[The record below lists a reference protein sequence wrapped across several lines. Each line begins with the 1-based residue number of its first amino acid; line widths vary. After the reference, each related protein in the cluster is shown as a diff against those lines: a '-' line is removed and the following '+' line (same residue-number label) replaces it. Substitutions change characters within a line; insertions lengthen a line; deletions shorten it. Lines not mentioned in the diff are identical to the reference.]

1 MAFTLP
7 RYQSTVSSTAPH
19 KTQAQARYGAAAARA
34 PRLHGLDSLR
44 ALAVLLV
51 VIYHLLP
58 GVLPGGFIGVDIF
71 FVLSGFLITSL
82 LVQEWQVDSRI
93 SLRSFWARRVR
104 RIVPALVLV
113 VVVMTALAGII
124 GGDALVGIRRQLLG
138 ALTFS
143 SNWLAI
149 ASGGS
154 YADQFVP
161 DLFNNLW
168 SLAVEEQFYVL
179 WPLVIVLLTLRARR
193 GVRRGRLLK
202 IGLLISGAVAILSV
216 GLMAWVFAASG
227 NASRVYLGTDT
238 HVFGLMIGAAVAFVL
253 RPDARQRWPRVMWGP
268 FASPVATVRRFSTI
282 ALATSLILIIGVAAL
297 TIPFDSALWFGGGLF
312 VVDVAVAVL
321 LVLIVG
327 NQRWAQRIEVA
338 PLRWVGRRSYGLY
351 LWHWPIIV
359 LATQVMQGQGTSAG
373 LEVRTV
379 IVALVF
385 TLVASAA
392 SYTWLERPIIEQG
405 LRGFVDSVSG
415 WTVRL
420 FLNIELQRTVA
431 HGRSLSERAARLLR
445 AAPAVGVSILVIA
458 LCAGVAAALTRE
470 PAISSVESVIA
481 QGQDFLE
488 NRDFLEDFEQ
498 QHVGSSKDDSFAA
511 LQGVLVRPGQVAQ
524 NKTPQPAD
532 GKLQEQTAAK
542 ADANASNDAAEKP
555 APDSAAKPSSDAAA
569 KPAPAPSAKPKAP
582 SGKQVTVI
590 GDSVT
595 LASAPGLVAALPG
608 VTVDAEVSRM
618 FSEAP
623 KIVEN
628 LKKQGKLQEFVVI
641 SLGTNGTVRARDI
654 ARVRAS
660 AGDRQIILVTGHAER
675 KWIKGANKSIKAA
688 AKKYDN
694 VSVADWN
701 SEIAHHESELA
712 ADGIHPGVN
721 GGKRYAKV
729 VKQALA
735 LANTQLGAAAKK

>member
-7 RYQSTVSSTAPH
+7 RYQSTVSSTTPR
-19 KTQAQARYGAAAARA
+19 TNQAHARYGAVTARA
-34 PRLHGLDSLR
+34 PRLYGLDSLR

-58 GVLPGGFIGVDIF
+58 GFLPGGFIGVDIF

-82 LVQEWQVDSRI
+82 LVQEWQVGSRI

-168 SLAVEEQFYVL
+168 SLAVEEQFYLL

-202 IGLLISGAVAILSV
+202 IGLVISGAVAILSV
-216 GLMAWVFAASG
+216 GLMVWVFAASG

-253 RPDARQRWPRVMWGP
+253 RPDARQHWPRVMWGP
-268 FASPVATVRRFSTI
+268 FASPVARVRRFSTI
-282 ALATSLILIIGVAAL
+282 ALAASLILIIGVAAL
-297 TIPFDSALWFGGGLF
+297 IIPFDSALWFGGGLF
-312 VVDVAVAVL
+312 VVDAAVAVL

-327 NQRWAQRIEVA
+327 NQRWAQRIEIA

-359 LATQVMQGQGTSAG
+359 LAAQVMQGQDASAG
-373 LEVRTV
+373 LEARTV
-379 IVALVF
+379 IVALVL
-385 TLVASAA
+385 TLVVAAA
-392 SYTWLERPIIEQG
+392 SHTWLERPIIEQG
-405 LRGFVDSVSG
+405 LRGFVDSISG

-431 HGRSLSERAARLLR
+431 RGRSLSERAARLLR

-488 NRDFLEDFEQ
+488 NSEQ
-498 QHVGSSKDDSFAA
+498 KHIDSTKDDSFAA
-511 LQGVLVRPGQVAQ
+511 LQGVLVRPGQVSQ
-524 NKTPQPAD
+524 DKTPQPAD
-532 GKLQEQTAAK
+532 GKLQDQTEAK
-542 ADANASNDAAEKP
+542 ADAK
-555 APDSAAKPSSDAAA
+555 APDDAAAKPSSDAAA
-569 KPAPAPSAKPKAP
+569 KPAPAPTAKPKAP

-595 LASAPGLVAALPG
+595 LASAPGLIAALPG

-628 LKKQGKLQEFVVI
+628 LKKQGKLHEFVVI

-654 ARVRAS
+654 SRVRA
-660 AGDRQIILVTGHAER
+660 AVGDRQIILVTGHAER

-712 ADGIHPGVN
+712 ADGIHPGVS

-735 LANTQLGAAAKK
+735 LANTQSEEAAKK